1 VPLAPA
7 VRVWDGNAVRTDHPF
22 AAVEAIIEGEQLCY
36 VFDPQ
41 ARLQLL
47 IDAIDGAQSA
57 IQMYYYIYA
66 DGKAARWINERLI
79 AALRR
84 GVAVVLL
91 VDGFGTED
99 QPQSLFDPLIENGAV
114 FARFSPRY
122 GRRYLIRNHQKML
135 IADRTVAI
143 IGGCNIEDSYFYP
156 TPAGDWWHDMSVR
169 IEGPAATRLAAYF
182 DDFAAWMALEKPLLR
197 ALIAILRR
205 HSDTTGNVRWLF
217 SGPFPR
223 LSPLTRM
230 LRHDVL
236 ISNQID
242 MVQAYFTPNWGF
254 LRKLRRLAKRG
265 RFRLITA
272 ARSDNDTTIAAARYC
287 YPGLLKRGASIFE
300 YLVSRLHIKLTVTDT
315 AVYAGSANFDMR
327 SLYLNTEIMLR
338 VDDSALA
345 ERMRGIVTKHV
356 AQSEE
361 ITTKLFKSRTNLLVR
376 AKRLMAFLIITA
388 IDYRL
393 ASGLNRN
400 AD

>member
-1 VPLAPA
+1 MPLAPTVGVCDGGA
-7 VRVWDGNAVRTDHPF
+7 VLTDKPF
-22 AAVEAIIEGEQLCY
+22 VAVEAVVEGEQLRY
-36 VFDPQ
+36 VFD
-41 ARLQLL
+41 AHDRLQLL
-47 IDAIDGAQSA
+47 IDTIDGAQSMVQ
-57 IQMYYYIYA
+57 IYYYIYA
-66 DGKAARWINERLI
+66 DGRAARWLNERLI
-79 AALRR
+79 AAMMR
-84 GVAVVLL
+84 GVAVTLL

-99 QPQSLFDPLIENGAV
+99 QPQSLFQPLIDHGAV

-143 IGGCNIEDSYFYP
+143 IGGFNIEDSYFYP
-156 TPAGDWWHDMSVR
+156 TLAGDWWHDMSVR
-169 IEGPAATRLAAYF
+169 VEGPAATRLAAYF
-182 DDFAAWMALEKPLLR
+182 DDFAAWMAMEKPILR
-197 ALIAILRR
+197 ALIAILRK
-205 HSDTTGNVRWLF
+205 HSDNCGNVRWLF

-236 ISNQID
+236 NSNQID
-242 MVQAYFTPNWGF
+242 MVYAYFTPNWGF

-287 YPGLLKRGASIFE
+287 YPGLLKRGAAIFE
-300 YLVSRLHIKLTVTDT
+300 YLASRLHIKLTVTDT

-338 VDDSALA
+338 VEDAALA
-345 ERMRGIVTKHV
+345 ERMRHVVNQHV
-356 AQSEE
+356 AQSES
-361 ITTKLFKSRTNLLVR
+361 ITPKLFKSRTNLVVR
-376 AKRLMAFLIITA
+376 AKRLVAFLIITTL
-388 IDYRL
+388 DYRL

-400 AD
+400 AE